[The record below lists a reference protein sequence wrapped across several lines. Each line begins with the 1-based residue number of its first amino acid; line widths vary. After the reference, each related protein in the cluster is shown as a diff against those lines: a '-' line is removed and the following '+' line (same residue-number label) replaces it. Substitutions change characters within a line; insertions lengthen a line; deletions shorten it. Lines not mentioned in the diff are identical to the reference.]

1 MLLMTINH
9 PYIERK
15 ERRRNL
21 RRWMY
26 VYNTFH
32 SYQLTDYRLRRWSR
46 WKWLTFIQIMSQSV
60 RMYECGMWWWWWH
73 AIAKQR
79 KEIDHVG
86 NNDNNRNSQT
96 SVVWRVIKELLSCIS
111 KYCLIGI
118 RKYKF
123 AEAIFIHSK
132 HITANEEREREKK
145 KMKLTWINT
154 RIYSHKFDTH
164 EHFN

>member
-1 MLLMTINH
+1 
-9 PYIERK
+9 
-15 ERRRNL
+15 
-21 RRWMY
+21 MY

-60 RMYECGMWWWWWH
+60 RMYICGMWWWWWH

-79 KEIDHVG
+79 KEIDHVH

-96 SVVWRVIKELLSCIS
+96 SVVWRVIKELLSCIN
-111 KYCLIGI
+111 KHCLIGI

-132 HITANEEREREKK
+132 HIAANEEREKKKWKSHESTRVYTAINSTHTSILTKASEKK
-145 KMKLTWINT
+145 KCMPIM
-154 RIYSHKFDTH
+154 TH
-164 EHFN
+164 LQSSTPYG